1 VHKLFTELA
10 ERYKHRQGGYTR
22 VLQTRQRSND
32 AAQMAFIECAFTQLH
47 CFNGCWLQC
56 RSVRAALTCTCLN
69 LDALHADEFFSS
81 CRYVD
86 RKGELRAARPAQASL
101 LPASAQAALVEQ

>member
-32 AAQMAFIECAFTQLH
+32 AAQMAFIECAFTRPLCSTECCH
-47 CFNGCWLQC
+47 
-56 RSVRAALTCTCLN
+56 
-69 LDALHADEFFSS
+69 DAGLS
-81 CRYVD
+81 
-86 RKGELRAARPAQASL
+86 GSL
-101 LPASAQAALVEQ
+101 LSSPAYACTSMQCTAEASTIELQVC

>member
-1 VHKLFTELA
+1 MTLQATLPARRRAGAIVKDDTAVHKLFTELA

-56 RSVRAALTCTCLN
+56 RPVRAACW
-69 LDALHADEFFSS
+69 LDLH
-81 CRYVD
+81 
-86 RKGELRAARPAQASL
+86 RP
-101 LPASAQAALVEQ
+101 